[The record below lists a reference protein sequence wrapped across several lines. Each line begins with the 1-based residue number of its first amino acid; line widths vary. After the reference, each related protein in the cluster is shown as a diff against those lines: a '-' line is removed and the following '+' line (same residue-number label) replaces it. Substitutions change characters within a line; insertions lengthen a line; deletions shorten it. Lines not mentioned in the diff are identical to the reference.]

1 MDAPLAAIQKTLK
14 ALRDET
20 KTEDDEQEIIAHQR
34 HCERLRDELDMLIRQ
49 SDPNYVYWIEVATR
63 SYPPRIVLN
72 ATPVNVNQMLQEQ
85 LFMEKNSVI
94 MTSATLSTNRN
105 FAYFKARVGIN
116 ECRELLAHSPFNF
129 KQQVQLHIPKSMPD
143 PKSSEFTLSVIDKIR
158 HYLKLTHG
166 KAFVLFTSYKMMDE
180 VYDAVAP
187 DLEEIGVTSFKQGG
201 ELSRTD
207 MLEAFRED
215 TDSVLFGTASFWEGV
230 DVRGEA
236 LSNVIITRL
245 PFEVPTHPVMEAR
258 VKQIKESG
266 GDEFSEFSLPEAI
279 LRLKQGFGRLIRTKS
294 DKGIVVILDPRIKTR
309 GYGKAFLRSLPDCEI
324 IED

>member
-1 MDAPLAAIQKTLK
+1 MIIQ
-14 ALRDET
+14 
-20 KTEDDEQEIIAHQR
+20 
-34 HCERLRDELDMLIRQ
+34 Q
-49 SDPNYVYWIEVATR
+49 SDPDYVYWAEISTR
-63 SYPPRIVLN
+63 GRTPRILLN
-72 ATPVNVNQMLQEQ
+72 ATPANVNEVLEDH
-85 LFMEKNSVI
+85 LFAVKNSVV

-105 FAYFKARVGIN
+105 FAYFKNRIGIS
-116 ECRELLAHSPFNF
+116 ECRELLVHSPFDF
-129 KQQVQLHIPKSMPD
+129 KKQVEIHIPRYMPD
-143 PKSSEFTLSVIDKIR
+143 PNSMEFVPAVIKKIR

-187 DLEEIGVTSFKQGG
+187 YLETIGLDTFKQGG

-207 MLEAFRED
+207 MLQAFREN
-215 TDSVLFGTASFWEGV
+215 TDSVLFGTSSFWEGV

-266 GDEFSEFSLPEAI
+266 GNEFFEFSLPEAI
-279 LRLKQGFGRLIRTKS
+279 LRLKQGFGRLIRTQT
-294 DKGIVVILDPRIKTR
+294 DNGIVVILDPRIKTR
-309 GYGKAFLRSLPDCEI
+309 SYGRQFLGSLPDGEI
-324 IED
+324 VEE